1 MSVKREFIGETEKGQ
16 AVYLFHITNKND
28 MEVTVLNYG
37 INIQNVFVKDKN
49 GNRCDVVLGFD
60 DLEGYKDNKPT
71 LGSTIGPSANRV
83 EGGKYTIAGK
93 EYHLPLNENGM
104 NNLHTDFDN
113 GFHKTVWD
121 SEEGDNLVR
130 FTYKAAD
137 GELGFPG
144 NREFTVEVSL
154 SDDNELGLHYH
165 AESDADTLINV
176 TNHTYFNLGGSG
188 NGKILGHVLQ
198 LNSHYFTPVKD
209 KGSIP
214 SGEKREVKGTPL
226 DFTTPKTIGQDIN
239 SDYEQVALANGYDHN
254 FIIDG
259 GVDEVGNATGEM
271 REFAI
276 VTNPVTGITMH
287 ASTNLPGFQFYS
299 ANFLK
304 DLVGKNG
311 YEYGQYDGLC
321 LETQTYPN
329 GVNTPSFP
337 SPVYGP
343 NRPYDAVT
351 VYKFN

>member
-1 MSVKREFIGETEKGQ
+1 MSVKREFVGETDKGQ
-16 AVYLFHITNKND
+16 AVYLFHITNGND

-60 DLEGYKDNKPT
+60 NFEGYTDNKPT

-83 EGGKYTIAGK
+83 AGAKYSIDGK
-93 EYHLPLNENGM
+93 EYKLPLNENGI
-104 NNLHTDFDN
+104 NNLHTDLDN

-137 GELGFPG
+137 GEIGFPG
-144 NREFTVEVSL
+144 NRTFTVEVSL
-154 SDDNELGLHYH
+154 SEENELKLHYH
-165 AESDADTLINV
+165 GESDANTLINI

-188 NGKILGHVLQ
+188 SGKVLGHVLQ

-209 KGSIP
+209 KASIP
-214 SGEKREVKGTPL
+214 TGEKREVKGTPL

-239 SDYEQVALANGYDHN
+239 SDYEQIVLASGYDHN

-259 GVDEVGNATGEM
+259 AVDEDGNANGQM
-271 REFAI
+271 HEFAT

-287 ASTNLPGFQFYS
+287 ASTTLPGFQFYS

-329 GVNTPSFP
+329 AVNTPSFP
-337 SPVYGP
+337 SPVFGP
-343 NRPYDAVT
+343 DRPYDAVT
-351 VYKFN
+351 VYTFG